1 MKPALFERLSR
12 QDEKT
17 ISILTLVLLSVLAL
31 SAIDDFF
38 IRISLSGICLVTAA
52 GFARSRLIK
61 KNRQFQT
68 AFEENE
74 KRRLTEIDGTLNSM
88 AKLLKDRTSI
98 LPVLVGQLKEV
109 TDQTENA
116 ALEIGDKFMNIV
128 DRAQAHAA
136 KASGSL
142 GDLTGAGSGGS
153 HIRQSKETLSDIIGK
168 LTTIVETDKRS
179 QEEIR
184 GIMNDTD
191 AIKSHISEIEYIS
204 DQTNLLALNAAIE
217 AARAGSQGRGFAVVA
232 DEVRKLAD
240 RSNTTAN
247 SIRRMV
253 DKIDTDI
260 RHIYARTEAATGD
273 NSRSSA
279 EAEKVV
285 SAAMK
290 NLDTLMSET
299 RARLNELTTE
309 TGDLAGDI
317 SDIVISMQFQDIT
330 RQRIEHVISPLIALK
345 NEFDELGQKAMRI
358 REEMLEER
366 ADTYQACLEGIYTM
380 EAERKLMRDM
390 LASDK
395 NGGEDSKWAKQC

>member
-1 MKPALFERLSR
+1 
-12 QDEKT
+12 
-17 ISILTLVLLSVLAL
+17 LAL